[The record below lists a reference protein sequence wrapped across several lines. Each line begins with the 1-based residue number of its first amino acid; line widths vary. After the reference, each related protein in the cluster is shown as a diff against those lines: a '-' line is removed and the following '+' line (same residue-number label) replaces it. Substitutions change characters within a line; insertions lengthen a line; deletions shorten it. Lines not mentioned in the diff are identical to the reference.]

1 MAQFPRSDPSLP
13 ATEATRQSFLER
25 VRVMDPNGWEELYR
39 RYRQMIVS
47 RAVQAG
53 LGSAD
58 ADDVVQ
64 NVFAAVARNPP
75 GPSPWPGAFR
85 SWLCEQARWR
95 ILDKH
100 RELGRHVSESALQ
113 ASGKAGP
120 VLGTAVSNGKV
131 SGLESLAAQDEFAR
145 HWDEEFAR
153 HVAEVALR
161 RVAAETPAEHVQMY
175 QLLEE
180 QGWKARA
187 VARQFRVTMASVYV
201 VRHRVGAKLKKHA
214 AEILRQLDEKGLAPE
229 LTETPASANPGVASP
244 KKG

>member
-1 MAQFPRSDPSLP
+1 VAQFPCSDPSLP

-39 RYRQMIVS
+39 RYRLMIIS
-47 RAVQAG
+47 RALQAG

-100 RELGRHVSESALQ
+100 REMGRQVGESAI
-113 ASGKAGP
+113 AAAGKAGP
-120 VLGTAVSNGKV
+120 VLGAAASNGKV
-131 SGLESLAAQDEFAR
+131 SGLESMPAQDEFAR

-153 HVAEVALR
+153 HVTEVALR
-161 RVAAETPAEHVQMY
+161 RVAAETSAEHVQMY

-180 QGWKARA
+180 QGWKVRE

-201 VRHRVGAKLKKHA
+201 VRHRVGTKLKKHA
-214 AEILRQLDEKGLAPE
+214 AEILRQLDEKGLASE
-229 LTETPASANPGVASP
+229 LATTQASEKPGVASP